1 MDPSEMN
8 TETTLT
14 TPVPE
19 LTDYQL
25 LELAETLI
33 KRADVYQYLPRNY
46 TLMQLYEA
54 SKMVHQ
60 AGMQLMER
68 YGERLRLLDAITFRE
83 LESWKDVRF

>member
-1 MDPSEMN
+1 
-8 TETTLT
+8 
-14 TPVPE
+14 
-19 LTDYQL
+19 
-25 LELAETLI
+25 
-33 KRADVYQYLPRNY
+33 
-46 TLMQLYEA
+46 MQLYEA